1 MSGQEEISATQDGA
15 QEADPLR
22 GEPQALASKGRN
34 SAITG
39 VYINALLAV
48 GKITGGILGHSF
60 ALVADGIESSTDILS
75 SLVVYTGLKF
85 AVKPPDVDH
94 PYGHGKG
101 EPIAALA
108 VGVALVGAAISIA
121 VQSLR
126 EIITPHKLP
135 EPFTLIILAGVLV
148 TKEILFRYVVRIGKD
163 INSIAVQTDAWHHR
177 SDAITSA
184 LAFVGISI
192 ALIGGKGWESADDWA
207 ALLASFI
214 ILFNAVAQIRPALAE
229 LSDVAPPK
237 TIQAEVKAVARHVPG
252 VEDLEKCFVR
262 KMGFHFYVDLHVVV
276 NGALSVREGHRIAH
290 EVKSAILSAYP
301 RVTEVLVHIEPTDSS
316 KNAAGERKYKIAK

>member
-1 MSGQEEISATQDGA
+1 MSPIHKPDQGH
-15 QEADPLR
+15 DPLK
-22 GEPQALASKGRN
+22 GQPQVLASKGRR

-39 VYINALLAV
+39 AYINALLAA

-75 SLVVYTGLKF
+75 SLVVYTGLKL
-85 AVKPPDVDH
+85 AVKPPDADH
-94 PYGHGKG
+94 PYGHGKA

-108 VGVALVGAAISIA
+108 VGLALVGAAIAIA

-135 EPFTLIILAGVLV
+135 APFTLAILAGVLV
-148 TKEILFRYVVRIGKD
+148 TKEILFRYVIRIGKD
-163 INSIAVQTDAWHHR
+163 ISSLAVQTDAWHHR

-184 LAFVGISI
+184 LAFIGISI

-214 ILFNAVAQIRPALAE
+214 ILFNAVSQIRPALAE
-229 LSDVAPPK
+229 LSDVAPPR
-237 TIQAEVKAVARHVPG
+237 TIEAEVRAVARQVPG
-252 VEDLEKCFVR
+252 VEGLDKCFVR
-262 KMGFHFYVDLHVVV
+262 KMGFAFYVDLHILV
-276 NGALSVREGHRIAH
+276 NGYIPVNEGHIIAH
-290 EVKSAILSAYP
+290 GVKEAIITAYP
-301 RVTEVLVHIEPTDSS
+301 RIAEVLVHVEPTSQT
-316 KNAAGERKYKIAK
+316 RL